1 MSGAPSMSTEEY
13 ALEHGLKKVG
23 ARPSLAQYV
32 KDAFKRVDF
41 AYTLA
46 SYTLEA
52 GNAKSRLGSWWNV
65 LLPTIQAGTYG
76 LIFGLILGANKPDNF
91 LPFLFT
97 GVFLFS
103 YIQGSFTLGAG
114 AIISNNGLVKSLS
127 FPRVLLPLSIV
138 MSQTLTLFPQLLVL
152 AVILIGVQHTIS
164 FSWLMLIPL
173 IALLFIFN
181 FGLAMIMAR
190 ITVHVRDLNKLVPF
204 ISRILFYVSGVFFS
218 VDKIFT
224 SDSIFATLI
233 KLNPIF
239 DFLNL
244 ARSYLVT
251 GYAQHPEEWITVT
264 IWSFG
269 IAAVGLV
276 FFWSAEER
284 YGRDD

>member
-1 MSGAPSMSTEEY
+1 MSAEEY
-13 ALEHGLKKVG
+13 SLSHGLKKVG
-23 ARPSLAQYV
+23 ARPPLLQYV
-32 KDAFKRVDF
+32 RDAFKRFDF

-76 LIFGLILGANKPDNF
+76 LIFGLILGQNRPDNF

-103 YIQGSFTLGAG
+103 YISGSFSLGAG

-127 FPRVLLPLSIV
+127 FPRMLLPLSIV
-138 MSQTLTLFPQLLVL
+138 MAQTLTLFPQLLVL
-152 AVILIGVQHTIS
+152 AVILIAVQHTIS
-164 FSWLMLIPL
+164 VSWLMLFPL

-181 FGLAMIMAR
+181 FGLALIMAR

-204 ISRILFYVSGVFFS
+204 ISRLLFYVSGVFFS
-218 VDKIFT
+218 VEKIFS
-224 SDSIFATLI
+224 SDSPFAFLI
-233 KLNPIF
+233 RLNPIF

-244 ARSYLVT
+244 ARSFLVV
-251 GYAQHPEEWITVT
+251 GYPPHPEEWITVS

-269 IAAVGLV
+269 LLIFVMN
-276 FFWSAEER
+276 FFWSEEDR
-284 YGRDD
+284 YGRDY

>member
-1 MSGAPSMSTEEY
+1 MSTEEY
-13 ALEHGLKKVG
+13 ALENGLKKVG
-23 ARPSLAQYV
+23 ARPPLLQYV

-103 YIQGSFTLGAG
+103 YIQGSFALGAG

-138 MSQTLTLFPQLLVL
+138 LSQTLTLFPQLLVL
-152 AVILIGVQHTIS
+152 AVILVAVQHTIS

-218 VDKIFT
+218 VEKIFT
-224 SDSIFATLI
+224 SDSIFSQLI

-244 ARSYLVT
+244 ARSYVVI
-251 GYAQHPEEWITVT
+251 GYPAHPEEWITVS

>member
-1 MSGAPSMSTEEY
+1 MSAEEY
-13 ALEHGLKKVG
+13 ALSHGLKKVG
-23 ARPSLAQYV
+23 ARPGLLKYISETV
-32 KDAFKRVDF
+32 SRINF

-46 SYTLEA
+46 SYGNEA
-52 GNAKSRLGSWWNV
+52 ANAKSRLGSWWNI
-65 LLPTIQAGTYG
+65 LLPTIQAATYG

-103 YIQGSFTLGAG
+103 YISGSFSLGAG
-114 AIISNNGLVKSLS
+114 AIISNSGLVKSLS

-138 MSQTLTLFPQLLVL
+138 MSQTLNLFPQLLVL
-152 AVILIGVQHTIS
+152 AVVLISVQQTIS
-164 FSWLMLIPL
+164 WTWLMLVPL

-218 VDKIFT
+218 VEKIF
-224 SDSIFATLI
+224 SPDSIFAQLI
-233 KLNPIF
+233 TLNPIY

-244 ARSYLVT
+244 ARSYLVE
-251 GYAQHPEEWITVT
+251 GYPQQTEQWITVS
-264 IWSFG
+264 IWSFSVFVIG
-269 IAAVGLV
+269 FV

-284 YGRDD
+284 YGRGD

>member
-1 MSGAPSMSTEEY
+1 MSTEEY

-23 ARPSLAQYV
+23 ARPSLGQYV

-152 AVILIGVQHTIS
+152 AVILVAVQHTIS

-218 VDKIFT
+218 VEKIF
-224 SDSIFATLI
+224 SHDSLFATLI

-244 ARSYLVT
+244 ARSYLVV
-251 GYAQHPEEWITVT
+251 GHPQHPEEWITVT
-264 IWSFG
+264 LWSFG

>member
-1 MSGAPSMSTEEY
+1 MSAEEY
-13 ALEHGLKKVG
+13 ALSHGLKKVG
-23 ARPSLAQYV
+23 ARPGLLKYISETV
-32 KDAFKRVDF
+32 SRINF

-46 SYTLEA
+46 SYGNEA
-52 GNAKSRLGSWWNV
+52 ANAKSRLGSWWNI
-65 LLPTIQAGTYG
+65 LLPTIQAATYG

-103 YIQGSFTLGAG
+103 YISGSFSLGAG
-114 AIISNNGLVKSLS
+114 AIISNSGLVKSLS

-138 MSQTLTLFPQLLVL
+138 MSQTLNLFPQLLVL
-152 AVILIGVQHTIS
+152 AVVLISVQQTIS
-164 FSWLMLIPL
+164 WTWLMLVPL

-218 VDKIFT
+218 VEKIF
-224 SDSIFATLI
+224 SPDSIFAQLI
-233 KLNPIF
+233 TLNPIY

-244 ARSYLVT
+244 ARSYLVE
-251 GYAQHPEEWITVT
+251 GYPQQPEQWITVS
-264 IWSFG
+264 IWSFSVFVFG
-269 IAAVGLV
+269 FV

-284 YGRDD
+284 YGRGD